1 MIDVNWDDL
10 RIFLTV
16 ARHGTLAQAAARLAV
31 DPTTVGRRIQRLE
44 QALSATLFEHT
55 PAGHVLTARG
65 NALLV
70 QAELMEAAMIVAAEG
85 GSAAKGAAE
94 GTIRISLSEGFGAA
108 VVAPHL
114 VEFTAAHPRIGIEL
128 VASSGF
134 LNPSRREAD
143 IAIMLARPK
152 SGPLIVRK
160 LTDYQLGLYA
170 SATAPPLST
179 IEDALERPI
188 VGYVPDLIYAPE
200 LRYLDDLPGK
210 PTATITSSS
219 INAQAQIIRSGAGVG
234 ILPCFIGT
242 PDPAL
247 RRVMAD
253 EIDIQRRLWIV
264 VHRDMRNIARVRLFI
279 DWLDA
284 LVVRMRPILSGE
296 QCATGAV

>member
-1 MIDVNWDDL
+1 MNWDDL
-10 RIFLTV
+10 RIFLGV
-16 ARHGTLAQAAARLAV
+16 ARHGTLAQAAIRLAV
-31 DPTTVGRRIQRLE
+31 DPTTVARRIQRLE

-55 PAGHVLTARG
+55 PAGHLLTARG

-70 QAELMEAAMIVAAEG
+70 QAEAMEEAMIAAAESG
-85 GSAAKGAAE
+85 AAGKGAAE
-94 GTIRISLSEGFGAA
+94 GTIRISVSEGFGSGI
-108 VVAPHL
+108 VAPHL
-114 VEFTAAHPRIGIEL
+114 GDFAAAHPRIGIEL

-160 LTDYQLGLYA
+160 LTDYHLGLYA
-170 SATAPPLST
+170 SAAAPVPAT
-179 IEDALERPI
+179 IEAALARPI
-188 VGYVPDLIYAPE
+188 IGYVPDLIYAPE

-219 INAQAQIIRSGAGVG
+219 INAQAQIIRSGAGLGV
-234 ILPCFIGT
+234 LPCFIGT
-242 PDPAL
+242 PDPGL
-247 RRVMAD
+247 RRLMPG

-284 LVVRMRPILSGE
+284 LVTRVRPILSR
-296 QCATGAV
+296 